1 MYRYFVQAQLDHFT
15 GSLYGYEFLIR
26 EYDAGNWVAP
36 IDYSKI
42 IVGIQ
47 AILLKLT
54 AQKLALKVN
63 FVSFNLTPAQ
73 ILNPAM
79 ATTLF
84 NLQPELLPVKF
95 VVELDTATLT
105 EDVDMAQ
112 LTAQLKTFTARGI
125 ELSLD
130 GVSLKQTTFDNVKTL
145 LPLAQE
151 VKFHM
156 ADFRELQHDLEL
168 EERFQ
173 QWQAEAKAYNLRY
186 VATGV
191 ETAEDEDLLN
201 AHDIALRQGDYYGK
215 PHEIQ

>member
-15 GSLYGYEFLIR
+15 GSLYGYEFIIR

-36 IDYSKI
+36 LDYSKI

-63 FVSFNLTPAQ
+63 FVSFNLSPEQ

-95 VVELDTATLT
+95 VVELDTTTLT
-105 EDVDMAQ
+105 DDVDMAQ
-112 LTAQLKTFTARGI
+112 LTAQLKTYTEHGI

-130 GVSLKQTTFDNVKTL
+130 GVSLNQTNIANVATL

-156 ADFRELQHDLEL
+156 ADFRDLQTDPEL
-168 EERFQ
+168 ETRFQ
-173 QWQAEAKAYNLRY
+173 AWQTEVQDYNLRY

-191 ETAEDEDLLN
+191 QTAEDEALLDD
-201 AHDIALRQGDYYGK
+201 HEIALRQGDYYGK